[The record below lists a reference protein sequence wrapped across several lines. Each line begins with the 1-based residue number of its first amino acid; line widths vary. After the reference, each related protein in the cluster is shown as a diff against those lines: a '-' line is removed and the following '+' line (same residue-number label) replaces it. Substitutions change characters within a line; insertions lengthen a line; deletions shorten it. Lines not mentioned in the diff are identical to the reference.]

1 MATDVNE
8 NDDLL
13 RLHAL
18 VDGELAPD
26 EQAAL
31 AGRLATDRDF
41 ARAYATLARLKAC
54 IAESA
59 EAQPP
64 VTLPAAKPKRS
75 RALGFGLAAAAAALV
90 AAASVIELT
99 LDRQPQPLAI
109 DPISVAALPLGPV
122 IPDFRSAGLTL
133 ASVTA
138 DTTDS
143 VIAIYKGPRGCRIEL
158 RVRPQELELFPGTGT
173 SHRTWTVDG
182 LTYQLVAFGMPPSR
196 FEAIASAAERMSRER
211 QLPRGMD
218 RLLREARSAATP
230 CVA

>member
-1 MATDVNE
+1 MATDVND

-18 VDGELAPD
+18 VDGELPPD

-59 EAQPP
+59 EAQAP
-64 VTLPAAKPKRS
+64 VTVPAAKPKRS
-75 RALGFGLAAAAAALV
+75 RALGFGLAAAGALV
-90 AAASVIELT
+90 VVASVIELP
-99 LDRQPQPLAI
+99 LDRQPQPLAV

-143 VIAIYKGPRGCRIEL
+143 VIAVYKGPRGCRIEL
-158 RVRPQELELFPGTGT
+158 RVRPQGLELFPGTGT